1 MFRDTRLFILACN
14 DTYAPKQYFEF
25 LRSTRVRVHVVPT
38 TDGTSAPKYVLDRLM
53 EFDCDEGD
61 ERWLLLDVDHL
72 AQGTHIGGLI
82 QTIKEAR
89 QKGVHL
95 ALSKPSFEVWLL
107 LHHEEAVAVG
117 DLGERR
123 KWRPLFARSL
133 ELTTKPT
140 FERSIFRRMRSSL
153 PARGLDVWI
162 LRPWVKIL
170 PTPTPLASTSYS
182 TRSTAA
188 ESALALCR
196 S

>member
-1 MFRDTRLFILACN
+1 MFRDTRLFILACD

-117 DLGERR
+117 DLGRASEVETALRSKLGAYNKTNLRAEHFPPDAIKLACER
-123 KWRPLFARSL
+123 ARCLDS
-133 ELTTKPT
+133 TTMGQDPPDTNTTRVYK
-140 FERSIFRRMRSSL
+140 L
-153 PARGLDVWI
+153 LDAI
-162 LRPWVKIL
+162 
-170 PTPTPLASTSYS
+170 YS
-182 TRSTAA
+182 G
-188 ESALALCR
+188 
-196 S
+196 